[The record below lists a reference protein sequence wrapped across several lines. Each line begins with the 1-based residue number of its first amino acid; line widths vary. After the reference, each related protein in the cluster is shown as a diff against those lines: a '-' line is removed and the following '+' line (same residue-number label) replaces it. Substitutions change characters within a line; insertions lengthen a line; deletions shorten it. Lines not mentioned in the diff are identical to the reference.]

1 MNGQYG
7 SNAFEFLISTL
18 VNLYVMVVLLRFLMQ
33 TFRVDYY
40 NPVSQFAVKITT
52 PLLKPIR
59 RSIPGIAGID
69 ISTLLLAWL
78 LLVAKMLL
86 FKLMGLEITSIGS
99 YGLYLQSISLPFI
112 LYLGIIDIIVQFFDI
127 FFFVIIVQ
135 ALLSW
140 VNPDPYNPIQSLL
153 YSLSSPILRPF
164 QKLIPP
170 IAGIDL
176 SPLFALLA
184 LQVIKMIFIP
194 PLLGLM

>member
-7 SNAFEFLISTL
+7 GNAFEFLISTL

-33 TFRVDYY
+33 TLRVDYY

-59 RSIPGIAGID
+59 RTIPGIGGID

-86 FKLMGLEITSIGS
+86 FKLMGLEVTSIGS
-99 YGLYLQSISLPFI
+99 YGLYLQNISLPFI
-112 LYLGIIDIIVQFFDI
+112 LYLAIIDIIVQFFDI

-140 VNPDPYNPIQSLL
+140 VNPDPYNPVQSLL

-164 QKLIPP
+164 QRLIPP

-176 SPLFALLA
+176 SPLFALLV
-184 LQVIKMIFIP
+184 LQVIKMILIP